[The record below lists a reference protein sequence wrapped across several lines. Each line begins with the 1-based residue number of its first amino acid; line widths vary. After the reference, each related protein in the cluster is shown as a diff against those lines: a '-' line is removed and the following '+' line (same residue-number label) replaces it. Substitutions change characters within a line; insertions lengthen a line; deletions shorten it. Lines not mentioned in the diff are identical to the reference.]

1 MPTKHDVMP
10 KKQLR
15 TIPVTE
21 ALRPADNAA
30 QQIQTAVVI
39 ANLHEQVRV
48 RAYELYEQRGR
59 EDGHDIEDW
68 VQAEAEILAQNTK
81 LAA

>member
-1 MPTKHDVMP
+1 MPTKQEVMP
-10 KKQLR
+10 NKQLR
-15 TIPVTE
+15 TVPVTE

-59 EDGHDIEDW
+59 EDGHDVEDW
-68 VQAEAEILAQNTK
+68 TQAEAEILAQHTK